1 MACRSRRTAGVID
14 ALEKKIDAVTQ
25 EERYLKARAEQ
36 HETQREQMIAE
47 IQSKSKKG
55 GTTARGEKENV
66 DDTMELDD
74 MPNSSAGNVLGN
86 LLGLG
91 GKRNK

>member
-1 MACRSRRTAGVID
+1 
-14 ALEKKIDAVTQ
+14 
-25 EERYLKARAEQ
+25 
-36 HETQREQMIAE
+36 MIAE